1 MDVVKE
7 RLEREFNLKLI
18 LTVPNVKYHVYFKN
32 NNDKF
37 AYINNPSRLKIYQ
50 LFKKLKNHTFR

>member
-1 MDVVKE
+1 MDVIKE

-18 LTVPNVKYHVYFKN
+18 LTVPNVMYHVYFKN

-37 AYINNPSRLKIYQ
+37 IYINNPSRLNDLSII
-50 LFKKLKNHTFR
+50 